1 MNLVGKVG
9 LRRSAAISLAAVIAL
24 GVAACGSSDS
34 GSGSDQASAGT
45 ASKGSGASSQLHDEL
60 PSDLRNASS
69 IVVGSVSDYPPL
81 GYMDNGHLAGLNI
94 DLLNKMADVL
104 GTKFEMQNTSF
115 DSLVPSLKSGR
126 ISIASGGTSDT
137 SENEAVGI
145 LVDYMYASAQLA
157 VPADNPDN
165 IQSLADACGKT
176 VATLAGS
183 STYMGSVQSASKDCT
198 DAGKSPIKMTTFSSV
213 DTALLAVSSGR
224 ADAIFNSSF
233 ILAYDIQQ
241 GIKIKIVGPL
251 LNSVPIGFHVSKSD
265 TELATALKDALQKLI
280 DNGEYAKLLAKYGLE
295 KSAIKAAAINAAK
308 SQ

>member
-9 LRRSAAISLAAVIAL
+9 LRRSAAISLAAVIAV

-45 ASKGSGASSQLHDEL
+45 ASNGSGASGQLHDEL

-94 DLLNKMADVL
+94 DLLNKVAEVL

-137 SENEAVGI
+137 SENEAASI

-157 VPADNPDN
+157 VPADNKN

-251 LNSVPIGFHVSKSD
+251 LNSVPIGFQVSKSD
-265 TELATALKDALQKLI
+265 TALATALKDALQKLV

-295 KSAIKAAAINAAK
+295 KSAIKTAAINAAK